1 MTARDCAG
9 GVTGRAV
16 LVGIA
21 IIVLTSLAA
30 FYGEVV
36 WGGNVEA
43 AWGTGAPGPWPVSF
57 LFLMTAA
64 MALPVLRRMCFT
76 RRELLTVYSMTI
88 VATPLTS
95 STVLFYVLPKV
106 ALYFYM
112 ARAYPIWETTW
123 LPLVPSW
130 FAPSSAAAIE
140 AFGLG
145 QARVPWSLWA
155 VPLAM
160 WGSFMVA
167 LFGASLCLV
176 AILQRQ
182 WVTNERL
189 AFPLAQIPL
198 ETVREPATGGAAGL
212 PVAWPFWAGFIGS
225 LAFSFVSGLS
235 RRIPALPAIPNAV
248 TIMEWQGVG
257 PLAGLGRIEL
267 LIVPWLVALAYII
280 PKELSFSVWFLWIVR
295 ILLTVV
301 AIAAGATPQTPE
313 DWWRNDF
320 PAPYHQAFGALVALG
335 LWGLWSSRRHIAH
348 VLKVALRRPGGESDD
363 AREPLPYRWAVIGF
377 AVSFAWLVI
386 FFMLAGCRMVFGL
399 ALVALIVGAY
409 LAYARV
415 QADTALNPVTWHLHD
430 ALLTPIGSRA
440 LRPREIISLIT
451 MRWLTF
457 PVPES
462 VFSVCS
468 INALTSLKIGD
479 AARINLRRLTYAIL
493 GGFLV
498 SLAVGVFVMMTGLY
512 YYGFFNTG
520 SGMAP
525 YWPSLMSRHDGDVI
539 QYLIT
544 DPSSPDLHGMLGF
557 IAGAVVC
564 VALGVLRLRFWWWP
578 LHPVGYIVAM
588 GWGQSQYTFPFF
600 FGWAAKALVIRYGG
614 LRLYRW
620 TVPLAIGVIVGDLLN
635 ATIWSVIGL
644 VSQGRI

>member
-1 MTARDCAG
+1 MGSSERAG
-9 GVTGRAV
+9 GVTWRAV
-16 LVGIA
+16 FAAII
-21 IIVLTSLAA
+21 IIVLTSPAA
-30 FYGEVV
+30 FYGEIV
-36 WGGNVEA
+36 WGGSVEA
-43 AWGTGAPGPWPVSF
+43 AWGTGAPGPWPVSL

-64 MALPVLRRMCFT
+64 MALPVLRRMRFT
-76 RRELLTVYSMTI
+76 RRELLTVYSVVI

-95 STVLFYVLPKV
+95 RTVLFYVLPKV
-106 ALYFYM
+106 VLYYYM

-123 LPLVPSW
+123 LTLVPSW

-145 QARVPWSLWA
+145 QAWVPWSLWA

-198 ETVREPATGGAAGL
+198 ETVREPATGAAGGL

-235 RRIPALPAIPNAV
+235 RRIPALPAIPSAV
-248 TIMEWQGVG
+248 PIMEWQGVG

-267 LIVPWLVALAYII
+267 LILPWLVALAYII

-301 AIAAGATPQTPE
+301 AIAAGATPQLPE
-313 DWWRNDF
+313 DWWRSDF

-335 LWGLWSSRRHIAH
+335 LWGFWIARRHIAH
-348 VLKVALRRPGGESDD
+348 VLKAAVRWGGESDD
-363 AREPLPYRWAVIGF
+363 AGEALPYRWAVIGF
-377 AVSFAWLVI
+377 VCCFAWLVV

-399 ALVALIVGAY
+399 AFVALVVGAY
-409 LAYARV
+409 LVYARV
-415 QADTALNPVTWHLHD
+415 QADTALNPITWHLHD

-440 LRPREIISLIT
+440 LQPREVISLIT
-451 MRWLTF
+451 MCWLTF

-468 INALTSLKIGD
+468 INALTSFKIAD
-479 AARINLRRLTYAIL
+479 AAQINLRRLTYAML
-493 GGFLV
+493 GGFAV
-498 SLAVGVFVMMTGLY
+498 SLGVGVFVMMTGLY
-512 YYGFFNTG
+512 HYGFFNTG
-520 SGMAP
+520 SGTAP
-525 YWPSLMSRHDGDVI
+525 YWPSLMSRHDGNAI

-544 DPSSPDLHGMLGF
+544 NPSGPDVHGILGF